1 MKLNLF
7 PLGPALCALAVASCS
22 AGTADLQDA
31 YIRIHICGRFPE
43 LCPLRPQSWNR
54 ILRMKTH

>member
-31 YIRIHICGRFPE
+31 YLEEAEATMQAIYTF
-43 LCPLRPQSWNR
+43 
-54 ILRMKTH
+54 